1 MTHLCIF
8 LQRNFKIFWNKIFIV
23 PYRPVARPIRL
34 VVLNATCS
42 KLQFLEKWFWS
53 AKTHNFYVQQQKY
66 KIFSNQKKKEF
77 YYLKKIFS
85 FFLFLTSPPTTC
97 CLYILFY
104 SAITKNLKKKIV
116 LKNRNVKYKTPIKHI
131 YLIFLFYFFII
142 LRSQSHQAFLEN

>member
-1 MTHLCIF
+1 MSNVFILCQMTHLCIF

-77 YYLKKIFS
+77 YYLKKYSHFFCSLLITPHDVLLIYS
-85 FFLFLTSPPTTC
+85 FLLCYNKKF
-97 CLYILFY
+97 
-104 SAITKNLKKKIV
+104 KKKNSFKKPKCEI
-116 LKNRNVKYKTPIKHI
+116 
-131 YLIFLFYFFII
+131 
-142 LRSQSHQAFLEN
+142 